1 MKTIKQII
9 SDADPRLKGVLVIMI
24 AYVMVMATTITSGAT
39 QEIKGYKETIEIQY
53 QDGSQEAKDYL
64 VRQDT
69 VKNVLKELDVNLGTK
84 DTVNKDMAYI
94 VQSKDLLQV
103 NRISEEEVEE
113 IQYVHFLCHSHRP
126 HPQRHAPGGQHAP
139 RHGRRLYAHR
149 PQQGQRGQIN
159 NKVKVT
165 YENGK
170 IVKKELLSSEVVT
183 EKTDTIIAHGTIQP
197 GAYFTGKLTTY
208 GGDCAGGNGT
218 SSSGI
223 SLSPTT
229 GVKGSHSAKLSY
241 KGGSYYCLAADPS
254 IPFGTII
261 KITNHNLGIESTA
274 YGIVVDRG
282 GAIKKNHI
290 DIFNGT
296 EAGKYFK
303 GGTSNNTQF
312 EIVSV
317 GSGKN
322 FWK

>member
-24 AYVMVMATTITSGAT
+24 AYVIVMATTITAGAT

-53 QDGSQEAKDYL
+53 QDGAQEAKDYL
-64 VRQDT
+64 VRQDS
-69 VKNVLKELDVNLGTK
+69 VKNVLKELDVTLGNK
-84 DTVNKDMAYI
+84 DTVNKDMSYI

-113 IQYVHFLCHSHRP
+113 VQYVDSQTIETTGLHLFTTEVV
-126 HPQRHAPGGQHAP
+126 
-139 RHGRRLYAHR
+139 
-149 PQQGQRGQIN
+149 QQGQQGQIN

-183 EKTDTIIAHGTIQP
+183 EKTDTIIAYGTVQP

-229 GVKGSHSAKLSY
+229 GVKGSNSAKLSY
-241 KGGSYYCLAADPS
+241 NGGSYYCLAADPS

-282 GAIKKNHI
+282 GVIKKNHI

-296 EAGKYFK
+296 EAGKYFR
-303 GGTSNNTQF
+303 GGSSSNTQF

>member
-24 AYVMVMATTITSGAT
+24 AYVMVMATTITAGAT

-53 QDGSQEAKDYL
+53 QDGAQEAKDYL
-64 VRQDT
+64 VRQDS
-69 VKNVLKELDVNLGTK
+69 VKNVLKELDVTLGNK
-84 DTVNKDMAYI
+84 DTVNKDMSYI

-113 IQYVHFLCHSHRP
+113 VQYVDSQTIETTGLNLFTTEVV
-126 HPQRHAPGGQHAP
+126 
-139 RHGRRLYAHR
+139 
-149 PQQGQRGQIN
+149 QQGQQGQIN

-170 IVKKELLSSEVVT
+170 IVKKELLSSEIVT
-183 EKTDTIIAHGTIQP
+183 EKTDTIIAHGTVQP

-229 GVKGSHSAKLSY
+229 GVKGSNSAKLSY
-241 KGGSYYCLAADPS
+241 NGGSYYCLAADPS

-296 EAGKYFK
+296 EAGKYFR
-303 GGTSNNTQF
+303 GGSSSNTQF

>member
-9 SDADPRLKGVLVIMI
+9 SDADPRLKGVLVIMVV
-24 AYVMVMATTITSGAT
+24 YVMVMATTVTSGAT

-53 QDGSQEAKDYL
+53 QDGGQETKDYL

-69 VKNVLKELDVNLGTK
+69 VKNVLKELDVSLNAK
-84 DTVNKDMAYI
+84 DTVNKDMSYI

-103 NRISEEEVEE
+103 NRINEEEVEE
-113 IQYVHFLCHSHRP
+113 MQYISSQTIETTGLHLFTTEVV
-126 HPQRHAPGGQHAP
+126 QTG
-139 RHGRRLYAHR
+139 
-149 PQQGQRGQIN
+149 QQGQIK

-183 EKTDTIIAHGTIQP
+183 EKTDTIIAHGTVQP

-229 GVKGSHSAKLSY
+229 GVKGSNSAKLSY
-241 KGGSYYCLAADPS
+241 NGGSYYCLAADPS

-296 EAGKYFK
+296 EAGKYFR
-303 GGTSNNTQF
+303 GGSSSNTQF

>member
-9 SDADPRLKGVLVIMI
+9 SDADPRLKGVLVIMVV
-24 AYVMVMATTITSGAT
+24 YVMVMATTVTSGAT

-53 QDGSQEAKDYL
+53 QDGGQETKDYL

-69 VKNVLKELDVNLGTK
+69 VKNVLKELDVNLNAK
-84 DTVNKDMAYI
+84 DTVNKDMSYI

-103 NRISEEEVEE
+103 NRINEEEVEE
-113 IQYVHFLCHSHRP
+113 MQYVSSQTIETTGLHLFT
-126 HPQRHAPGGQHAP
+126 
-139 RHGRRLYAHR
+139 
-149 PQQGQRGQIN
+149 
-159 NKVKVT
+159 T

-241 KGGSYYCLAADPS
+241 NGGSYYCLAADPS

>member
-9 SDADPRLKGVLVIMI
+9 SDADPRLKGVLVIMVV
-24 AYVMVMATTITSGAT
+24 YVMVMATTVTSGAT

-53 QDGSQEAKDYL
+53 QDGGQETKDYL

-69 VKNVLKELDVNLGTK
+69 VKNVLKELDVSLNAK
-84 DTVNKDMAYI
+84 DTVNKDMSYI
-94 VQSKDLLQV
+94 VQSKDLLQA
-103 NRISEEEVEE
+103 IETTGLHLFTTEVV
-113 IQYVHFLCHSHRP
+113 QT
-126 HPQRHAPGGQHAP
+126 G
-139 RHGRRLYAHR
+139 
-149 PQQGQRGQIN
+149 QQGQIK

-241 KGGSYYCLAADPS
+241 NGGSYYCLAADPS

-282 GAIKKNHI
+282 GAINKNHI

>member
-24 AYVMVMATTITSGAT
+24 AYVIVMATTITAGAT

-53 QDGSQEAKDYL
+53 QDGAQEAKDYL
-64 VRQDT
+64 VRQDS
-69 VKNVLKELDVNLGTK
+69 VKNVLKELDVTLGNK
-84 DTVNKDMAYI
+84 DTVNKDMSYI

-113 IQYVHFLCHSHRP
+113 VQYVDSQSIETTGLHLFTTEVV
-126 HPQRHAPGGQHAP
+126 
-139 RHGRRLYAHR
+139 
-149 PQQGQRGQIN
+149 QQGQQGQIN

-183 EKTDTIIAHGTIQP
+183 EKTDTIIAYGTVQP

-229 GVKGSHSAKLSY
+229 GVKGSNSAKLSY
-241 KGGSYYCLAADPS
+241 NGGSYYCLAADPS

-296 EAGKYFK
+296 EAGKYFR
-303 GGTSNNTQF
+303 GGSSSNTQF

>member
-24 AYVMVMATTITSGAT
+24 AYVMVMATTITAGAT

-53 QDGSQEAKDYL
+53 QDGAQEAKDYL
-64 VRQDT
+64 VRQDS
-69 VKNVLKELDVNLGTK
+69 VKNVLKELDVTLGNK
-84 DTVNKDMAYI
+84 DTVNKDMSYI

-113 IQYVHFLCHSHRP
+113 VQYVDSQTIETTGLHLFTTEVV
-126 HPQRHAPGGQHAP
+126 
-139 RHGRRLYAHR
+139 
-149 PQQGQRGQIN
+149 QQGQQGQIN

-183 EKTDTIIAHGTIQP
+183 EKTDTIIAHGTVQP

-229 GVKGSHSAKLSY
+229 GVKGSNSAKLSY
-241 KGGSYYCLAADPS
+241 NGGSYYCLAADPS

-274 YGIVVDRG
+274 YGIVVDLG
-282 GAIKKNHI
+282 GASKIKQI

-296 EAGKYFK
+296 EAGKYFR
-303 GGTSNNTQF
+303 GGSSSNTQF

>member
-9 SDADPRLKGVLVIMI
+9 SDADPRLKGVLVIMVV
-24 AYVMVMATTITSGAT
+24 YVMVMATTVTSGAT

-53 QDGSQEAKDYL
+53 QDGGQETKDYL

-69 VKNVLKELDVNLGTK
+69 V
-84 DTVNKDMAYI
+84 NKDMSYI

-103 NRISEEEVEE
+103 NRINEEEVEE
-113 IQYVHFLCHSHRP
+113 MQYVSSQTIETTGLHLFTTEVV
-126 HPQRHAPGGQHAP
+126 QTG
-139 RHGRRLYAHR
+139 
-149 PQQGQRGQIN
+149 QQGQIK

-241 KGGSYYCLAADPS
+241 NGGSYYCLAADPS

>member
-9 SDADPRLKGVLVIMI
+9 SDADPRLKGVLVIMVV
-24 AYVMVMATTITSGAT
+24 YVMVMATTVTSGAT

-53 QDGSQEAKDYL
+53 QDGGQETKDYL

-69 VKNVLKELDVNLGTK
+69 VKNVLKELDVSLNAK
-84 DTVNKDMAYI
+84 DTVNKDMSYI

-113 IQYVHFLCHSHRP
+113 VQYVDSQTIETTGLHLFTTEVV
-126 HPQRHAPGGQHAP
+126 QTGQ
-139 RHGRRLYAHR
+139 
-149 PQQGQRGQIN
+149 QGQIN

-170 IVKKELLSSEVVT
+170 IVKKELLSSEVVA
-183 EKTDTIIAHGTIQP
+183 EKTDTIIAHGTVQP

-229 GVKGSHSAKLSY
+229 GVKGSNSAKLSY
-241 KGGSYYCLAADPS
+241 NGGSYYCLAADPS

-296 EAGKYFK
+296 EAGKYFR
-303 GGTSNNTQF
+303 GGSSSNTQF

>member
-1 MKTIKQII
+1 MKKIKEAII
-9 SDADPRLKGVLVIMI
+9 NADPRMKGLLVVMI
-24 AYVMVMATTITSGAT
+24 AYIGIVATTLNAGAT
-39 QEIKGYKETIEIQY
+39 NQIDNYVETIDVKV
-53 QDGSQEAKDYL
+53 QDGNQDQKDYL
-64 VRQDT
+64 IRQASVSSVLDDLKISVNPQDILNLDLNYIVNKGDLIQITRVNQADIDEMIT
-69 VKNVLKELDVNLGTK
+69 VESN
-84 DTVNKDMAYI
+84 TVNTTGLELFTTKVA
-94 VQSKDLLQV
+94 
-103 NRISEEEVEE
+103 
-113 IQYVHFLCHSHRP
+113 
-126 HPQRHAPGGQHAP
+126 
-139 RHGRRLYAHR
+139 
-149 PQQGQRGQIN
+149 QQGQNGQ
-159 NKVKVT
+159 VKNTYRVT
-165 YENGK
+165 YENGNE
-170 IVKKELLSSEVVT
+170 VGRELIGSQVVSQA
-183 EKTDTIIAHGTIQP
+183 TDTIIETGAIQE
-197 GAYFTGKLTTY
+197 GAFFTGRLTTY

-241 KGGSYYCLAADPS
+241 NGGSYYCLAADPS

>member
-24 AYVMVMATTITSGAT
+24 AYVMVMATTITAGAT

-53 QDGSQEAKDYL
+53 QDGAQEAKDYL
-64 VRQDT
+64 VRQDS
-69 VKNVLKELDVNLGTK
+69 VKNVLKELDVTLGNK
-84 DTVNKDMAYI
+84 DTVNKNMSYI

-113 IQYVHFLCHSHRP
+113 VQYVDSQTIETTGLHLFTTEVV
-126 HPQRHAPGGQHAP
+126 
-139 RHGRRLYAHR
+139 
-149 PQQGQRGQIN
+149 QQGQQGQIN

-183 EKTDTIIAHGTIQP
+183 EKTDTIIAYGTVQP

-229 GVKGSHSAKLSY
+229 GVKGSNSAKLSY
-241 KGGSYYCLAADPS
+241 NGGSYYCLAADPS

-296 EAGKYFK
+296 EAGKYFR
-303 GGTSNNTQF
+303 GGSSSNTQF

>member
-24 AYVMVMATTITSGAT
+24 AYVMVMATTITAGAT

-53 QDGSQEAKDYL
+53 QDGAQEAKDYL
-64 VRQDT
+64 VRQDS
-69 VKNVLKELDVNLGTK
+69 VKNVLKELDVTLGNK
-84 DTVNKDMAYI
+84 DTVNKDMSYI

-113 IQYVHFLCHSHRP
+113 VQYVDSQTIETTGLHLFTTEVV
-126 HPQRHAPGGQHAP
+126 
-139 RHGRRLYAHR
+139 
-149 PQQGQRGQIN
+149 QQGQQGQIN

-183 EKTDTIIAHGTIQP
+183 EKTDTIIAHGTVQP

-229 GVKGSHSAKLSY
+229 GVKGSNSAKLSY
-241 KGGSYYCLAADPS
+241 NGGSYYCLAADPS

-261 KITNHNLGIESTA
+261 KITNHNLSIESTV

-296 EAGKYFK
+296 EAGKYFR
-303 GGTSNNTQF
+303 GGSSSNTQF

>member
-1 MKTIKQII
+1 MKKINKIIKG
-9 SDADPRLKGVLVIMI
+9 ADPRSKGLMIIMI
-24 AYVMVMATTITSGAT
+24 VYLMVMATTITSGAT
-39 QEIKGYKETIEIQY
+39 NQIENYQETVEIQFK
-53 QDGSQEAKDYL
+53 DGDSDAKDYL

-69 VKNVLKELDVNLGTK
+69 VKGVLNELDVTLNEK
-84 DTVNKDMAYI
+84 DTVNRDMGYI

-103 NRISEEEVEE
+103 NRIKEEEIEE
-113 IQYVHFLCHSHRP
+113 IQTIQSQTIRTSGLHLFATEVI
-126 HPQRHAPGGQHAP
+126 
-139 RHGRRLYAHR
+139 
-149 PQQGQRGQIN
+149 QQGQNGE
-159 NKVKVT
+159 VKNQVRVT
-165 YENGK
+165 YENNK
-170 IVKKELLSSEVVT
+170 VVKKELLASQVT
-183 EKTDTIIAHGTIQP
+183 VEKTDTIVANGTVQP

-208 GGDCAGGNGT
+208 GGDCKGGNGK

-223 SLSPTT
+223 SLSPTS
-229 GVKGSHSAKLSY
+229 GVQGSHSAKLY
-241 KGGSYYCLAADPS
+241 YRGQSYYCLAADPS

-261 KITNHNLGIESTA
+261 KITNHNYSIESTA

-303 GGTSNNTQF
+303 GGTTSNVRF

-322 FWK
+322 FWR

>member
-9 SDADPRLKGVLVIMI
+9 SDADPRLKGVLMIMI
-24 AYVMVMATTITSGAT
+24 VYVMVMATTVTSGAT

-113 IQYVHFLCHSHRP
+113 IQYVDSQTIETTGLHLFTTEVV
-126 HPQRHAPGGQHAP
+126 
-139 RHGRRLYAHR
+139 
-149 PQQGQRGQIN
+149 QQGQRGQIN

-170 IVKKELLSSEVVT
+170 IVKKELLASEVVT

-229 GVKGSHSAKLSY
+229 GVKGSNSAKLSY
-241 KGGSYYCLAADPS
+241 NGGSYYCLAADPS

-296 EAGKYFK
+296 EAGKYFR
-303 GGTSNNTQF
+303 GGSSSNTQF

>member
-24 AYVMVMATTITSGAT
+24 AYVMVMATTITAGAT

-53 QDGSQEAKDYL
+53 QDGAQEAKDYL
-64 VRQDT
+64 VRQDS
-69 VKNVLKELDVNLGTK
+69 VKNVLKELDVTLGNK
-84 DTVNKDMAYI
+84 DTVNKDMSYI

-113 IQYVHFLCHSHRP
+113 VQYVDSQIIETTGLHLFTTEVV
-126 HPQRHAPGGQHAP
+126 
-139 RHGRRLYAHR
+139 
-149 PQQGQRGQIN
+149 QQGQQGQIN

-170 IVKKELLSSEVVT
+170 IVKKELLSSEIVT
-183 EKTDTIIAHGTIQP
+183 EKTDTIIAHGTVQP

-229 GVKGSHSAKLSY
+229 GVKGSNSAKLSY
-241 KGGSYYCLAADPS
+241 NGGSYYCLAADPS

-296 EAGKYFK
+296 EAGKYFR
-303 GGTSNNTQF
+303 GGSSSNTQF

>member
-24 AYVMVMATTITSGAT
+24 AYVMVMATTITAGAT

-53 QDGSQEAKDYL
+53 QDGAQEAKDYL
-64 VRQDT
+64 VRQDS
-69 VKNVLKELDVNLGTK
+69 VKNVLKELDVTLGNK
-84 DTVNKDMAYI
+84 DTVNKDMSYI

-113 IQYVHFLCHSHRP
+113 VQYVDSQTIETTGLHLFTTEVV
-126 HPQRHAPGGQHAP
+126 
-139 RHGRRLYAHR
+139 
-149 PQQGQRGQIN
+149 QQGQQGQIN

-170 IVKKELLSSEVVT
+170 IVKKELLTSEIVT
-183 EKTDTIIAHGTIQP
+183 EKTDTIIAHGTVQP

-229 GVKGSHSAKLSY
+229 GVKGSNSAKLSY
-241 KGGSYYCLAADPS
+241 NGGSYYCLAADPS

-296 EAGKYFK
+296 EAGKYFR
-303 GGTSNNTQF
+303 GGSSSNTQF

>member
-24 AYVMVMATTITSGAT
+24 VYVMVMATTVTSGAT

-53 QDGSQEAKDYL
+53 QDGGQETKDYL

-69 VKNVLKELDVNLGTK
+69 VKNVLKELDVNLNAK
-84 DTVNKDMAYI
+84 DTVNKDMSYI

-103 NRISEEEVEE
+103 NRINEEEVEE
-113 IQYVHFLCHSHRP
+113 MQYVSSQTIETTGLHLFTTEVV
-126 HPQRHAPGGQHAP
+126 QTG
-139 RHGRRLYAHR
+139 
-149 PQQGQRGQIN
+149 QQGQIK

-223 SLSPTT
+223 SLSPTA

-241 KGGSYYCLAADPS
+241 NGGSYYCLAADPS

-296 EAGKYFK
+296 EAGKYFR
-303 GGTSNNTQF
+303 GGSSSNTQF

>member
-24 AYVMVMATTITSGAT
+24 AYVIVMATTITAGAT

-53 QDGSQEAKDYL
+53 QDGAQEAKDYL
-64 VRQDT
+64 VRQDS
-69 VKNVLKELDVNLGTK
+69 VKNVLKELDVTLGNK
-84 DTVNKDMAYI
+84 DTVNKDMSYI

-113 IQYVHFLCHSHRP
+113 VQYVDSQTIETTGLHLFTTEVV
-126 HPQRHAPGGQHAP
+126 
-139 RHGRRLYAHR
+139 
-149 PQQGQRGQIN
+149 QQGQQGQIN

-183 EKTDTIIAHGTIQP
+183 EKTDTIIAYGTVQP

-229 GVKGSHSAKLSY
+229 GVKGSNSAKLSY
-241 KGGSYYCLAADPS
+241 NGGSYYCLAADPS

-303 GGTSNNTQF
+303 GGSSSNTQF

>member
-9 SDADPRLKGVLVIMI
+9 SDADPRLKGVLMIMI
-24 AYVMVMATTITSGAT
+24 VYVMVMATTVTSGAT

-69 VKNVLKELDVNLGTK
+69 VKNVLKELDVTLGNK
-84 DTVNKDMAYI
+84 DTVNKDMSYI

-113 IQYVHFLCHSHRP
+113 VQYVDSQTIETTGLHLFTTEVV
-126 HPQRHAPGGQHAP
+126 
-139 RHGRRLYAHR
+139 
-149 PQQGQRGQIN
+149 QQGQQGQIN

-229 GVKGSHSAKLSY
+229 GVKGSNSAKLSY
-241 KGGSYYCLAADPS
+241 NGGSYYCLAADPS

-296 EAGKYFK
+296 EAGKYFR
-303 GGTSNNTQF
+303 GGSSSNTQF

>member
-24 AYVMVMATTITSGAT
+24 AYVMVMATTITAGAT

-53 QDGSQEAKDYL
+53 QDGAQEAKDYL
-64 VRQDT
+64 VRQDS
-69 VKNVLKELDVNLGTK
+69 VKNVLKELDVTLGNK
-84 DTVNKDMAYI
+84 DTVNKDMSYI

-113 IQYVHFLCHSHRP
+113 VQYVDSQTIETTGLHLFTTEVV
-126 HPQRHAPGGQHAP
+126 
-139 RHGRRLYAHR
+139 
-149 PQQGQRGQIN
+149 QQGQQGQIN

-183 EKTDTIIAHGTIQP
+183 EKTDTVIAHGTVQP

-229 GVKGSHSAKLSY
+229 GVKGSNSAKLSY
-241 KGGSYYCLAADPS
+241 NGGSYYCLAADPS

-261 KITNHNLGIESTA
+261 KITNHNLGIESIA

-296 EAGKYFK
+296 EAGKYFR
-303 GGTSNNTQF
+303 GGSSSNTQF

>member
-24 AYVMVMATTITSGAT
+24 VYVMVMATTVTSGAT

-53 QDGSQEAKDYL
+53 QDGGQETKDYL

-69 VKNVLKELDVNLGTK
+69 V
-84 DTVNKDMAYI
+84 NKDMSYI

-103 NRISEEEVEE
+103 NRINEEEVEE
-113 IQYVHFLCHSHRP
+113 MQYVSSQTIETTGLHLFTTEVV
-126 HPQRHAPGGQHAP
+126 QTG
-139 RHGRRLYAHR
+139 
-149 PQQGQRGQIN
+149 QQGQIK

-170 IVKKELLSSEVVT
+170 IVKKELLSSEVVA
-183 EKTDTIIAHGTIQP
+183 EKADTIIAHGTVQP

-241 KGGSYYCLAADPS
+241 NGGSYYCLAADPS

>member
-9 SDADPRLKGVLVIMI
+9 SDADPRLKGVLMIMI
-24 AYVMVMATTITSGAT
+24 VYVMVMATTVTSGAT

-113 IQYVHFLCHSHRP
+113 IQYVDSQTIETTGLHLFTTEVV
-126 HPQRHAPGGQHAP
+126 
-139 RHGRRLYAHR
+139 
-149 PQQGQRGQIN
+149 QQGQRGQIN

-183 EKTDTIIAHGTIQP
+183 EKTDTIIAHGTVQP

-229 GVKGSHSAKLSY
+229 GVKGSNSAKLSY
-241 KGGSYYCLAADPS
+241 NGGSYYCLAADPS

-296 EAGKYFK
+296 EAGKYFR
-303 GGTSNNTQF
+303 GGSSSNTQF

>member
-9 SDADPRLKGVLVIMI
+9 SDADPRLKGVLMIMI
-24 AYVMVMATTITSGAT
+24 VYVMVMATTVTSGAT

-113 IQYVHFLCHSHRP
+113 IQYVDSQTIETTGLHLFTTEVV
-126 HPQRHAPGGQHAP
+126 
-139 RHGRRLYAHR
+139 
-149 PQQGQRGQIN
+149 QQGQQGQIN

-183 EKTDTIIAHGTIQP
+183 EKTDTIIAHGTVQP

-229 GVKGSHSAKLSY
+229 GVKGSNSAKLSY
-241 KGGSYYCLAADPS
+241 NGGSYYCLAADPS

-296 EAGKYFK
+296 EAGKYFR
-303 GGTSNNTQF
+303 GGSSSNTQF

>member
-9 SDADPRLKGVLVIMI
+9 SDADPRLKGVLVIMVV
-24 AYVMVMATTITSGAT
+24 YVMVMATTVTSGAT

-53 QDGSQEAKDYL
+53 QDGGQETKDYL

-69 VKNVLKELDVNLGTK
+69 VKNVLKELDVSLNAK
-84 DTVNKDMAYI
+84 DTVNKDMSYI

-103 NRISEEEVEE
+103 NRINEEEVEE
-113 IQYVHFLCHSHRP
+113 MQYVSSQTIETTGLHLFITEVV
-126 HPQRHAPGGQHAP
+126 QTG
-139 RHGRRLYAHR
+139 
-149 PQQGQRGQIN
+149 QQGQIK

-241 KGGSYYCLAADPS
+241 NGGSYYCLAADPS

>member
-1 MKTIKQII
+1 MKKIKQALT
-9 SDADPRLKGVLVIMI
+9 DLNPRSKGLVIIMI
-24 AYVMVMATTITSGAT
+24 VYLMVMATTITSGAT
-39 QEIKGYKETIEIQY
+39 NQIDNYQETVEIQY
-53 QDGSQEAKDYL
+53 QDGANEAKDYL

-69 VKNVLKELDVNLGTK
+69 VKNVLDELDVTLNEK
-84 DTVNKDMAYI
+84 DTVNKDMGYI

-103 NRISEEEVEE
+103 NRITEEEVEE
-113 IQYVHFLCHSHRP
+113 IQTIPSQTVGTNGLHLFTSEVV
-126 HPQRHAPGGQHAP
+126 
-139 RHGRRLYAHR
+139 
-149 PQQGQRGQIN
+149 QQGQNGEVK

-170 IVKKELLSSEVVT
+170 VVKKELLSSQIIQ
-183 EKTDTIIAHGTIQP
+183 EKTDTIIATGTVTP

-208 GGDCAGGNGT
+208 GGDCAGGHGK
-218 SSSGI
+218 SSCGI
-223 SLSPTT
+223 TLSPTT
-229 GVKGSHSAKLSY
+229 GVQGNHSAKLYY
-241 KGGSYYCLAADPS
+241 KGQSYYCLAADPS

-261 KITNHNLGIESTA
+261 KITNHNYSIESTA

-296 EAGKYFK
+296 EAGKYFR
-303 GGTSNNTQF
+303 GGTTKDVRF

>member
-24 AYVMVMATTITSGAT
+24 AYVMVMATTITAGAT

-53 QDGSQEAKDYL
+53 QDGAQEAKDCL
-64 VRQDT
+64 VRQDS
-69 VKNVLKELDVNLGTK
+69 VKNVLKELDVTLGNK
-84 DTVNKDMAYI
+84 DTVNKDMSYI

-113 IQYVHFLCHSHRP
+113 VQYVDSQTIETTGLHLFTTEVV
-126 HPQRHAPGGQHAP
+126 
-139 RHGRRLYAHR
+139 
-149 PQQGQRGQIN
+149 QQGQQGQIN

-183 EKTDTIIAHGTIQP
+183 EKTDTIIAHGTVQP

-223 SLSPTT
+223 SLSPTA
-229 GVKGSHSAKLSY
+229 GVKGSNSAKLSY
-241 KGGSYYCLAADPS
+241 NGGSYYCLAADPS

-296 EAGKYFK
+296 EAGKYFR
-303 GGTSNNTQF
+303 GGSSSNTQF

>member
-1 MKTIKQII
+1 MKKINKIIK
-9 SDADPRLKGVLVIMI
+9 DADPRSKGLMIIMI
-24 AYVMVMATTITSGAT
+24 VYLMVMATTITSGAT
-39 QEIKGYKETIEIQY
+39 NQIENYQETVEIQFK
-53 QDGSQEAKDYL
+53 DGDSDAKDYL

-69 VKNVLKELDVNLGTK
+69 VKGVLNELDVTLNEK
-84 DTVNKDMAYI
+84 DTVNRDMGYI

-103 NRISEEEVEE
+103 NRIKEEEIEE
-113 IQYVHFLCHSHRP
+113 IQTIQSQTIRTSGLHLFATEVI
-126 HPQRHAPGGQHAP
+126 
-139 RHGRRLYAHR
+139 
-149 PQQGQRGQIN
+149 QQGQNGE
-159 NKVKVT
+159 VKNQVRVT
-165 YENGK
+165 YENNK
-170 IVKKELLSSEVVT
+170 VVKKELLASQVT
-183 EKTDTIIAHGTIQP
+183 VEKTDTIVANGTVQP

-208 GGDCAGGNGT
+208 GGDCKGGNGK

-223 SLSPTT
+223 SLSPTS
-229 GVKGSHSAKLSY
+229 GVQGSHSAKLY
-241 KGGSYYCLAADPS
+241 YRGQSYYCLAADPS

-261 KITNHNLGIESTA
+261 KITNHNYSIESTA

-303 GGTSNNTQF
+303 GGTTSNVRF

-322 FWK
+322 FWR

>member
-24 AYVMVMATTITSGAT
+24 AYVMVMATTITAGAT

-53 QDGSQEAKDYL
+53 QDGTQEAKDYL
-64 VRQDT
+64 VRQDS
-69 VKNVLKELDVNLGTK
+69 VKNVLKELDVTLGNK
-84 DTVNKDMAYI
+84 DTVNKDMSYI

-113 IQYVHFLCHSHRP
+113 VQYVDSQTIETTGLHLFTTEVV
-126 HPQRHAPGGQHAP
+126 
-139 RHGRRLYAHR
+139 
-149 PQQGQRGQIN
+149 QQGQQGQIN

-183 EKTDTIIAHGTIQP
+183 EKTDTIIAHGTVQP

-223 SLSPTT
+223 SLSPAT
-229 GVKGSHSAKLSY
+229 GVKGSNSAKLSY
-241 KGGSYYCLAADPS
+241 NGGSYYCLAADPS

-296 EAGKYFK
+296 EAGKYFR
-303 GGTSNNTQF
+303 GGSSSNTQF

>member
-24 AYVMVMATTITSGAT
+24 AYVIVMATTITAGAT

-53 QDGSQEAKDYL
+53 QDGAQEAKDYL
-64 VRQDT
+64 VRQDS
-69 VKNVLKELDVNLGTK
+69 VKNVLKELDVTLGNK
-84 DTVNKDMAYI
+84 DTVNKDMSYI

-113 IQYVHFLCHSHRP
+113 VQYVDSQTIETTGLHLFTTEVV
-126 HPQRHAPGGQHAP
+126 
-139 RHGRRLYAHR
+139 
-149 PQQGQRGQIN
+149 QQGQQGQIN

-183 EKTDTIIAHGTIQP
+183 EKTDTIIAHGTVQP

-223 SLSPTT
+223 SLSTTT
-229 GVKGSHSAKLSY
+229 GVKGSNSAKLSY
-241 KGGSYYCLAADPS
+241 NGGSYYCLAADPS

-296 EAGKYFK
+296 EAGKYFR
-303 GGTSNNTQF
+303 GGSSSNTQF

>member
-24 AYVMVMATTITSGAT
+24 AYVIVMATTITAGAT

-53 QDGSQEAKDYL
+53 QDGAQEAKDYL
-64 VRQDT
+64 VRQDS
-69 VKNVLKELDVNLGTK
+69 VKNVLKELDVTLGNK
-84 DTVNKDMAYI
+84 DTVNKDMSYI

-113 IQYVHFLCHSHRP
+113 VQYVDSQTIETTGLHLF
-126 HPQRHAPGGQHAP
+126 
-139 RHGRRLYAHR
+139 
-149 PQQGQRGQIN
+149 
-159 NKVKVT
+159 T
-165 YENGK
+165 TE
-170 IVKKELLSSEVVT
+170 ELLSSEVVT
-183 EKTDTIIAHGTIQP
+183 EKTDTIIAHGTVQP

-229 GVKGSHSAKLSY
+229 GVKGSNSAKLSY
-241 KGGSYYCLAADPS
+241 NGGSYYCLAADPS

>member
-9 SDADPRLKGVLVIMI
+9 SDADPRLKGVLMIMI
-24 AYVMVMATTITSGAT
+24 VYVMVMATTVTSGAT

-113 IQYVHFLCHSHRP
+113 IQYVDSQTIETAGLHLFTTEVV
-126 HPQRHAPGGQHAP
+126 
-139 RHGRRLYAHR
+139 
-149 PQQGQRGQIN
+149 QQGQRGQIN

-229 GVKGSHSAKLSY
+229 GVKGSNSAKLSY
-241 KGGSYYCLAADPS
+241 NGGSYYCLAADPS

-296 EAGKYFK
+296 EAGKYFR
-303 GGTSNNTQF
+303 GGSSSNTQF

>member
-24 AYVMVMATTITSGAT
+24 AYVMVMATTITAGAT

-53 QDGSQEAKDYL
+53 QDGAQEAKDYL
-64 VRQDT
+64 VRQDS
-69 VKNVLKELDVNLGTK
+69 VKNVLKELDVTLGNK
-84 DTVNKDMAYI
+84 DTVNKDMSYI

-113 IQYVHFLCHSHRP
+113 VQYVDSQTIETTGIHLFTTEVD
-126 HPQRHAPGGQHAP
+126 
-139 RHGRRLYAHR
+139 
-149 PQQGQRGQIN
+149 QQGQQGQIN

-183 EKTDTIIAHGTIQP
+183 EKTDTIIAHGTVQP

-229 GVKGSHSAKLSY
+229 GVKGSNSAKLSY
-241 KGGSYYCLAADPS
+241 NGGSYYCLAADPS

-296 EAGKYFK
+296 EAGKYFR
-303 GGTSNNTQF
+303 GGSSSNTQF

>member
-9 SDADPRLKGVLVIMI
+9 SDADPRLKGVLMIMI
-24 AYVMVMATTITSGAT
+24 VYVMVMATTITAGAT

-53 QDGSQEAKDYL
+53 QDGAQEAKDYL
-64 VRQDT
+64 VRQDS
-69 VKNVLKELDVNLGTK
+69 VKNVLKELDVTLGNK
-84 DTVNKDMAYI
+84 DTVNKDMSYI

-113 IQYVHFLCHSHRP
+113 VQYVDSQTIETTGLHLFTTEVV
-126 HPQRHAPGGQHAP
+126 
-139 RHGRRLYAHR
+139 
-149 PQQGQRGQIN
+149 QQGQQGQIN

-183 EKTDTIIAHGTIQP
+183 EKTDTIIAHGTVQP

-229 GVKGSHSAKLSY
+229 GVKGSNSAKLSY
-241 KGGSYYCLAADPS
+241 NGGSYYCLAADPS

-296 EAGKYFK
+296 EAGKYFR
-303 GGTSNNTQF
+303 GGSSSNTQF

>member
-9 SDADPRLKGVLVIMI
+9 SDADPRLKGVLVIMVV
-24 AYVMVMATTITSGAT
+24 YVMVMATTVTSGAT

-53 QDGSQEAKDYL
+53 QDGGQETKDYL

-69 VKNVLKELDVNLGTK
+69 VKNVLKELDVNLNAK
-84 DTVNKDMAYI
+84 DTVNKDMSYI

-103 NRISEEEVEE
+103 NRINEEEVEE
-113 IQYVHFLCHSHRP
+113 MQYVSSQTIETTGLHLFTTEVV
-126 HPQRHAPGGQHAP
+126 QTG
-139 RHGRRLYAHR
+139 
-149 PQQGQRGQIN
+149 QQGQIK

-170 IVKKELLSSEVVT
+170 IVKKELLSSEVVA
-183 EKTDTIIAHGTIQP
+183 EKADTIIAHGTVQP

-229 GVKGSHSAKLSY
+229 GVKGSNSAKLSY
-241 KGGSYYCLAADPS
+241 NGGSYYCLAADPS

-296 EAGKYFK
+296 EAGKYFR
-303 GGTSNNTQF
+303 GGSSSNTQF